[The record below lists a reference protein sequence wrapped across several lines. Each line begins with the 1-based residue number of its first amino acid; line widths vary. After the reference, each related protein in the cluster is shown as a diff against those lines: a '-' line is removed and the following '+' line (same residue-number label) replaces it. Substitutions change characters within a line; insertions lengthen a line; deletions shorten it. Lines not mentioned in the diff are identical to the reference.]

1 MSFGTVIEDILMRSR
16 SIQDLAELPDQA
28 LVTLREYQIWNR
40 LSPAGYYKRR
50 AKKLVPTPLRL
61 VDGNCR
67 YTAEQ
72 MRSLVNSH
80 EG

>member
-1 MSFGTVIEDILMRSR
+1 MKPR
-16 SIQDLAELPDQA
+16 SIRDLAELPDQA

-50 AKKLVPTPLRL
+50 AKKLVPAPLRL

-72 MRSLVNSH
+72 MRSLATFD